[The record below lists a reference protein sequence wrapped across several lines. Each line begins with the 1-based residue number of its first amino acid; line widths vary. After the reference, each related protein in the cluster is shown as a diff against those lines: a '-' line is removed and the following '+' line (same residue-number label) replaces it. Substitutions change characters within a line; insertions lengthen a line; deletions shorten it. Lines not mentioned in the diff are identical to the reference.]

1 MQAFTAKLRMNADLN
16 CLGVLAEVGRRAQA
30 KASASMVFRPIK
42 FWNLHVRKL
51 QAVDIVQHLHA
62 KPQIRNK
69 GTKPQPDLSSALAEG
84 SK

>member
-1 MQAFTAKLRMNADLN
+1 MQSFTAKLRMNADLN
-16 CLGVLAEVGRRAQA
+16 CLDVLAEVGRRAQA
-30 KASASMVFRPIK
+30 KASASMVFRPVK

-62 KPQIRNK
+62 KPRNK